1 MSAEFFC
8 YGCNRPRPKDTQVKR
23 PGNKKSACTVYLP
36 LMIARSKLG
45 GTTDSRKKALRTETD
60 RKVLAK

>member
-23 PGNKKSACTVYLP
+23 PGNKKSACTTCLP
-36 LMIARSKLG
+36 LMIARSKLS
-45 GTTDSRKKALRTETD
+45 GTTDSRRNARLTETD
-60 RKVLAK
+60 RKVMAK